1 MGTKLLIQRVSAG
14 DPNSPHSQTYV
25 SLIRRIVGSVKGKET
40 EVKIRQ
46 LKKGLTDADAFPYSF
61 LHFINDREVLE
72 AILGAESDGFDSVLV
87 YCFSDPAITE
97 ARQAMNIP
105 VCGLAQPALLMAQSM
120 GSRIGIVAM
129 SPESACRNEELMI
142 KYGLREKV
150 ILPIRRMPIPASEQA
165 KMIEDAREGI
175 EVFQKLARSYIRDGA
190 EVIIPACGTLA
201 LALRI
206 APGCPELPNGLTEV
220 DGVPIVDIV
229 GCAVKWAETM
239 VALKKAGS
247 PWISRAGLYA
257 KPPDKLVEASR
268 EKIPY
273 RGSGFIDAE

>member
-1 MGTKLLIQRVSAG
+1 MGIKLLIQRVSAG
-14 DPNSPHSQTYV
+14 DPSSPHSQAYV
-25 SLIRRIVGSVKGKET
+25 SLLRKVIALVKGEDT

-46 LKKGLTDADAFPYSF
+46 LKKGLTDANAFPYSF

-72 AILGAESDGFDSVLV
+72 SILGAERDGFDSVLV

-105 VCGLAQPALLMAQSM
+105 VFGLAQPAMLTAQVM
-120 GSRIGIVAM
+120 GSRFGVVAM
-129 SPESACRNEELMI
+129 SSESACRNEELMT

-150 ILPIRRMPIPASEQA
+150 ILPIRKMPISAGEQA
-165 KMIEDAREGI
+165 KMIEDARDGI
-175 EVFQKLARSYIRDGA
+175 EVFKELARGYIRDGA
-190 EVIIPACGTLA
+190 EVIVPACGTLA

-206 APGCPELPNGLTEV
+206 APGCPELPGGLTEV

-229 GCAVKWAETM
+229 GCAIKWAEM
-239 VALKKAGS
+239 VVALKKAGS

-257 KPPDKLVEASR
+257 KPPVELVEASR

-273 RGSGFIDAE
+273 RGSGFIDVD